1 MEKLG
6 EHALVLG
13 GSMAGLL
20 AARVLSDFYKTV
32 SIVER
37 DELGDDPVSRRGV
50 PQGRLIHAL
59 SSRGSQILDELFP
72 FFLDDLGEAGVPS
85 WRDGDFSKLSL
96 SLGGHRLVRSGKSA
110 LDPISMQFPSRPLL
124 ECNVRRR
131 VRDIANVTML
141 DGHDLLGLTATPS
154 RDRVTG
160 ARVTC
165 RGTGDESAIAADL
178 VIDATGRGSRTPVFL
193 EELGFGRPPEDE
205 LTVQLAYAAQ
215 LLRLP
220 QGAVGEYFT
229 AVMPVPGRPRMLG
242 LIGYEHDTWMFA
254 VGGMAGLEPPR
265 QRAEMLEFIADFAPA
280 QVLSAV
286 RDAEP
291 LGEVAHY
298 RVPSNRWRRYDAMHR
313 APDGLLVCGDAV
325 CSFNPI
331 YGQGMTVAAVEALV
345 LRDCLNRGTRN
356 LPRRFYRAGAKKV
369 RVAWQTAV
377 GSDLALP
384 EIVGPRP
391 LSMRISNACLEKV
404 LTAAETDADV
414 AQHFLRVV
422 GMIDGPARLLR
433 PGFVGRVVKANR
445 HRPAHAV
452 ASHPESLASA

>member
-1 MEKLG
+1 V
-6 EHALVLG
+6 VLG

-20 AARVLSDFYKTV
+20 AARVLSDFYGTV
-32 SIVER
+32 TVVER
-37 DELGDDPVSRRGV
+37 DVLTDDPVSRRGV

-72 FFLDDLGEAGVPS
+72 SFLDDLAEAGVPS
-85 WRDGDFSKLSL
+85 WRDGDFSKLSI
-96 SLGGHRLVRSGKSA
+96 SFGGHRMVRSGKSV
-110 LDPISMQFPSRPLL
+110 LDPVTMQFPSRPLL
-124 ECNVRRR
+124 ECTVRRR
-131 VRDIANVTML
+131 VRDIANVTIL

-154 RDRVTG
+154 HDRVTG
-160 ARVTC
+160 ARVA
-165 RGTGDESAIAADL
+165 RRDTGEESTVAAGL
-178 VIDATGRGSRTPVFL
+178 VVDATGRGSRTPVFL

-220 QGAVGEYFT
+220 RGAVDEHFT

-254 VGGMAGLEPPR
+254 VGGMAGLEPP
-265 QRAEMLEFIADFAPA
+265 AHLSEMLEFVADFAPA
-280 QVLSAV
+280 HVLNAV
-286 RDAEP
+286 RAAEP
-291 LGEVAHY
+291 LDDVVRY
-298 RVPSNRWRRYDAMHR
+298 RVPSNRWRRYDAMR
-313 APDGLLVCGDAV
+313 RVPDGLLVCGDAV

-345 LRDCLNRGTRN
+345 LRDCLRRGTRN

-384 EIVGPRP
+384 EIVGSRP
-391 LSMRISNACLEKV
+391 LSMRISNVCLEQV

-414 AQHFLRVV
+414 AQQFLRVV

-433 PGFVGRVVKANR
+433 PGFVGSVVKANR
-445 HRPAHAV
+445 HRPVPAV
-452 ASHPESLASA
+452 AGQPESLASA